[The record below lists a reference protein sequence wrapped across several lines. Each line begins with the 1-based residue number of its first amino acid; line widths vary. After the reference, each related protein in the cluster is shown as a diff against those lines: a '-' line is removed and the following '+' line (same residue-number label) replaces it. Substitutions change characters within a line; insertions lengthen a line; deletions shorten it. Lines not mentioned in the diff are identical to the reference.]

1 MGAIDLVWTILGRQL
16 LAPDKQEAFLEH
28 LNTLDP
34 SGAGYIRGIASAI
47 DLKDHSAVLRY
58 LISLSS
64 DSKDS
69 FWRRN
74 KTEMQST
81 LMNWKDFPIFLWN
94 NLVEIPNKTVEK
106 FRKYEGLNAKVLKQ
120 VTPGSVAR
128 MNTAQIEYF
137 AFMVSENP
145 AICSNVSLLRAM
157 LIAPSAT
164 INEKAAA
171 YVKSENKYSAHWL
184 LMLES
189 NLPITQ
195 QAALAYLETQVEAKD
210 FSAKLLMALDS
221 NNQGARRL
229 ALSVLSKI
237 KKPSVLGSVV
247 DGLVENRN
255 TDTWKVVSKNL
266 ELISDVDKYREFTS
280 QVFLTRRKARKVKE
294 EVKIDIEG
302 LIEDISEAVEKD
314 TLIRMAHSSIAT
326 DRAWA
331 LKQIAL
337 TGIQIEG
344 VTVERAW
351 RGELNV

>member
-1 MGAIDLVWTILGRQL
+1 MWGFYGIAAHPHYPRGLLDVVDIRNEEMLTFFTQPIIHFLYWGDHARVIRVLSAFYDSKKMGAIDLVWTILGRQL

-189 NLPITQ
+189 NYPTGGTCVPRNAGRSEGFLGQVAYGSRQ
-195 QAALAYLETQVEAKD
+195 Q
-210 FSAKLLMALDS
+210 
-221 NNQGARRL
+221 
-229 ALSVLSKI
+229 
-237 KKPSVLGSVV
+237 
-247 DGLVENRN
+247 
-255 TDTWKVVSKNL
+255 
-266 ELISDVDKYREFTS
+266 
-280 QVFLTRRKARKVKE
+280 
-294 EVKIDIEG
+294 
-302 LIEDISEAVEKD
+302 
-314 TLIRMAHSSIAT
+314 
-326 DRAWA
+326 
-331 LKQIAL
+331 
-337 TGIQIEG
+337 
-344 VTVERAW
+344 
-351 RGELNV
+351 